1 MQVGFCIFS
10 VDDPENASPGRTLTS
25 MVKEVVMKKLVKGV
39 NSVVTVIAIV
49 FVIAMLCVVVANI
62 ILRYVFKHPITGATE
77 ITSMLMCCML
87 MCAAPALLRGQHV
100 WIDLVTS
107 KFGRKA
113 SIVLDLVTISIA
125 AGIFGFMSV
134 AVFQQMVRARATRKG
149 YTVLDI
155 PFWPFM
161 CIFGIALVIF
171 TIAIVIYLIDRMIVY
186 SKGDT
191 PKNAFSAYADEKGII
206 EDILEKE
213 EPGIPEEQTGGDN
226 S

>member
-1 MQVGFCIFS
+1 M
-10 VDDPENASPGRTLTS
+10 R
-25 MVKEVVMKKLVKGV
+25 KLVKGV
-39 NSVVTVIAIV
+39 NSVVTVIALV
-49 FVIAMLCVVVANI
+49 FVVAMLFVVVANI
-62 ILRYVFKHPITGATE
+62 LLRYVFKHPITGATE

-100 WIDLVTS
+100 WIDLITS

-113 SIVLDLVTISIA
+113 SIVLDLVTLTLA

-134 AVFQQMVRARATRKG
+134 AVFQQMVRARITNKG

-161 CIFGIALVIF
+161 CIFRIALSIF
-171 TIAIVIYLIDRMIVY
+171 TVAIVIYLIDRIWVY

-191 PKNAFSAYADEKGII
+191 PENAFSAYAGEKGMID
-206 EDILEKE
+206 DILEKDG
-213 EPGIPEEQTGGDN
+213 PSKQNEQTGGDN